1 MKLQILYVT
10 GNKFSPIQSAVARA
24 EQGYIEQRNGK
35 IPLKEHLAE
44 TFKDNVSVHKIT
56 ILEFF

>member
-1 MKLQILYVT
+1 MSQ
-10 GNKFSPIQSAVARA
+10 GNKFSHLWLRA

-35 IPLKEHLAE
+35 IPLKEHVAE
-44 TFKDNVSVHKIT
+44 TFKDDVSVHKIT